1 VRLGRTTALHFT
13 SQVLVSV
20 AGFAATLAIANF
32 GGADLLGVYTVAAA
46 LVFWLNV
53 PSTAVGDALTKRLSE
68 GGDRSGLLAST
79 VLLNGAGGLAIAL
92 TLIVATPIVDSFVG
106 APVSELVAFLFL
118 GNVALITA
126 LAALKGEKRV
136 AESGGITALERVIRS
151 VIHVTAVVLG
161 VGVAALVGGHAVAS
175 LVAAVV
181 GLILVR
187 TDLRWPSTERVRS
200 LLEYARYS
208 WLGNLR
214 TRAFAWMDTIVL
226 AFFVGPA
233 LIGIYEVSWN
243 LASLFALVAISV
255 QKTLFPELSELSV
268 QENYDRIHHYLDEG
282 LVFTG
287 VFIIPGLFG
296 ALVLGERVLL
306 IYSEEFTRGAE
317 VLTVL
322 VVARMLAAYGE
333 QFNNALN
340 ASDRPDVAFRINL
353 VFVSLNLILNVGL
366 VAELG
371 WTGAAIATAI
381 SSGTM
386 LVLSYAALVPLI
398 GTPSLPVREL
408 LVQVGASAVMALVVI
423 GVRGLVPRTTP
434 ATVGLVALG
443 AGVYLVALLVASN
456 RIRRKFMALVGR
468 GAGV

>member
-1 VRLGRTTALHFT
+1 VRLGRTTLLHFA

-20 AGFAATLAIANF
+20 AGFAATFAIANV

-53 PSTAVGDALTKRLSE
+53 PSTAVADALTKRLSE

-79 VLLNGAGGLAIAL
+79 VLVNGAAGLAIAL
-92 TLIVATPIVDSFVG
+92 VLLVATPVVDSFVG
-106 APVSELVAFLFL
+106 APVSELVALLFL

-126 LAALKGEKRV
+126 VAALKGEKRV
-136 AESGGITALERVIRS
+136 AQSGGVTALERVVRS
-151 VIHVTAVVLG
+151 GIHVSAVVLG
-161 VGVAALVGGHAVAS
+161 FGVAALVGGHAVAS
-175 LVAAVV
+175 LVAAAV
-181 GLILVR
+181 GLVLVR
-187 TDLRWPSTERVRS
+187 TDPGRPSMERVRS
-200 LLEYARYS
+200 LLDYARYS

-268 QENYDRIHHYLDEG
+268 EENYDRIHHYLDEG

-296 ALVLGERVLL
+296 TFVLGERVLL
-306 IYSEEFTRGAE
+306 IYSEEFTRGVE
-317 VLTVL
+317 VLAVL

-340 ASDRPDVAFRINL
+340 AVDRPDVAFRINL
-353 VFVSLNLILNVGL
+353 VFVGLNLALNAGL
-366 VAELG
+366 VATMG
-371 WTGAAIATAI
+371 WTGAAFATAL

-398 GTPSLPVREL
+398 GAPSLPLREL
-408 LVQVGASAVMALVVI
+408 VVQVAASAVMALVVL
-423 GVRGLVPRTTP
+423 GARGLAPRTTA

-443 AGVYLVALLVASN
+443 VATYLLVLLGAST
-456 RIRRKFMALVGR
+456 RIRRKFRGLVG
-468 GAGV
+468 GASA